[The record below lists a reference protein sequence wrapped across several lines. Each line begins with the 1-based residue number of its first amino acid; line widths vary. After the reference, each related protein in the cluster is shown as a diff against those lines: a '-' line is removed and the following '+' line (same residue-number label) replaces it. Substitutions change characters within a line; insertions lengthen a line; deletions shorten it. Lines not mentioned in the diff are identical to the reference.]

1 MHRRLVHCRRS
12 GSARGDPRHRKATRT
27 QCTIR
32 APARDHE
39 SHSGSGS
46 RKRSGVP
53 SGSGILRAMVRSPH
67 NFQVPFAASRMPC
80 GSRAEPKTPF
90 GNPKGMQAYASDPG
104 SNAARGIPCGPTYIC
119 NECNLVGT
127 EEQELWGRPGTP
139 GRIAVSIMP
148 VPEASQK
155 TTTCDAL
162 AYKLVTLLDLCV
174 SSLCRGHAN
183 LHWGIRG
190 PRFPDPVCVGL
201 VTARGSATSTES
213 CSGRDRAG
221 DAVTHVAGGTG
232 LVQQTHAHVVGRSTS
247 GPVWS
252 GTLPTL
258 HTLSRRG
265 RTGCGVRG
273 QGVPMGLYVLANG
286 KLQG

>member
-1 MHRRLVHCRRS
+1 MVP
-12 GSARGDPRHRKATRT
+12 PRHRKATRT

-53 SGSGILRAMVRSPH
+53 SGSGILRTMVRSPH

-90 GNPKGMQAYASDPG
+90 GNPQGMQAYASDPG
-104 SNAARGIPCGPTYIC
+104 SNAARGVPSDPTYIC

-155 TTTCDAL
+155 TTTCDAPC
-162 AYKLVTLLDLCV
+162 ACHPCAGAMRISIGGSEDHASPILCASDWLPHGTPQPARNHV
-174 SSLCRGHAN
+174 PGATGPATTTHVGSSGRSDHA
-183 LHWGIRG
+183 G
-190 PRFPDPVCVGL
+190 PRLSGPAC
-201 VTARGSATSTES
+201 GS
-213 CSGRDRAG
+213 
-221 DAVTHVAGGTG
+221 VTHVAGGTG
-232 LVQQTHAHVVGRSTS
+232 LVQQTHAHVVGRPTPGPAWS
-247 GPVWS
+247 GP
-252 GTLPTL
+252 LPTL
-258 HTLSRRG
+258 HTLSMREC
-265 RTGCGVRG
+265 TGCGVRG
-273 QGVPMGLYVLANG
+273 QGVPMGL
-286 KLQG
+286 